1 MEENRSRV
9 VTKGETKRPLT
20 CPSFHCHASNKWVEQ
35 ISQNYINS
43 INNEKKY
50 HYLSMSC
57 FSESLNFCLGI
68 QFLKTS
74 PIFMYMS
81 NLQHMNRVF
90 YWSLENSSP
99 TETILYMLTQLLG
112 WSAKAHNLTY
122 NLKLRSTFSA
132 ATEQYFHG
140 LEFQPGTQLSPAAR
154 RQNFPYFQTIAEA
167 VRTYVR
173 REGLVPWR
181 KGLWNHQG

>member
-1 MEENRSRV
+1 MKSWLFTLQRKKYADDGFRDSGFGRV
-9 VTKGETKRPLT
+9 GHYLSSLIVAAPNYLLWKRTEAELSQKERQQRPLT

-112 WSAKAHNLTY
+112 
-122 NLKLRSTFSA
+122 
-132 ATEQYFHG
+132 
-140 LEFQPGTQLSPAAR
+140 
-154 RQNFPYFQTIAEA
+154 
-167 VRTYVR
+167 
-173 REGLVPWR
+173 
-181 KGLWNHQG
+181 